1 MSDRLVSCCVCDQP
15 ISGEVRSLGG
25 RQYCDV
31 HFARVAPEGRAAAAP
46 IVVAVT
52 AAVIFSGVV
61 AALVG
66 LVPPSFDTPTLIL
79 VGLLISLVPAV
90 LWLVAF
96 YLQDRLEPEPK
107 QAVFGVFLLGGVLA
121 EAIGQPIIRE
131 VFRVQEW
138 IYDSPLVGLAA
149 SILIVGFVQE
159 FLKYAGVRY
168 TVFNSLEFDERID
181 GIIYGAAIG
190 LGYATMLNIRYV
202 VDNGGVDLGVG
213 AIQVSINAL
222 AHASFSGLTG
232 YFLGRAKFERMGPLW
247 LPIGLTA
254 AAVLNGV
261 ATFALRRSTALGTFG
276 FNPWPGLVL
285 AFILAAVV
293 FWILFRMMRQQN
305 AAVLASAS
313 ATSGGA

>member
-1 MSDRLVSCCVCDQP
+1 MSDRLISCCVCDLP
-15 ISGEVRSLGG
+15 ISGEARSLGG
-25 RQYCDV
+25 RSYCDV
-31 HFARVAPEGRAAAAP
+31 HFARVAQEGRAAAAP
-46 IVVAVT
+46 IVVAIT

-61 AALVG
+61 AALAG
-66 LVPPSFDTPTLIL
+66 FVPSSLDTPTLIL
-79 VGLLISLVPAV
+79 IGLVISLVPAV

-96 YLQDRLEPEPK
+96 YIQDRLEPEPK
-107 QAVFGVFLLGGVLA
+107 QAVFGVFVLGGVLA

-149 SILIVGFVQE
+149 AILIVGFVQE

-168 TVFNSLEFDERID
+168 TVFNSLEFDERVD

-247 LPIGLTA
+247 LPMGLTA

-261 ATFALRRSTALGTFG
+261 ASFALRRSTGLGTFG
-276 FNPWPGLVL
+276 FNPWPGLVI
-285 AFILAAVV
+285 AFVLAAVI
-293 FWILFRMMRQQN
+293 FWTLFRTIRQQN
-305 AAVLASAS
+305 AAVLATAN
-313 ATSGGA
+313 APQGGA